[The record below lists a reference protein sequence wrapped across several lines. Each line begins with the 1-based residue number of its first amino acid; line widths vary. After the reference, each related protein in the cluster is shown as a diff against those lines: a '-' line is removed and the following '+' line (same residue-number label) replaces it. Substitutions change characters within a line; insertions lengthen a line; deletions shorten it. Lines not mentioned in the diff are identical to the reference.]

1 LNENKITCTDE
12 LGEFVSQNSN
22 NQQLAQQIFKKS
34 GNIGKIVET
43 LVIEQNWPRLIEV
56 AKSSNE
62 SKIDWDKITIMAIN
76 SNPQESLKLARAL
89 AGKEGSVSKP
99 SKINIQNTAQY
110 YVSKNLLSEC
120 TAFLIS
126 SLKEDSPED
135 THMQTKLFELNL
147 NIDIKQAEQIFQLN
161 LFNNFDKN
169 HIAKLCESKG
179 LMHRALQ
186 HYTNIADIKRVILNT
201 HMIPEDF
208 IIQHV
213 SKMENNDKLSVMKE
227 LAIHNPQMNNQIV
240 ARAAVT

>member
-62 SKIDWDKITIMAIN
+62 TKIDWDKITIMAIN

-89 AGKEGSVSKP
+89 AGKEGSVIKP

-126 SLKEDSPED
+126 SLKEDKAED

-186 HYTNIADIKRVILNT
+186 H
-201 HMIPEDF
+201 
-208 IIQHV
+208 
-213 SKMENNDKLSVMKE
+213 
-227 LAIHNPQMNNQIV
+227 
-240 ARAAVT
+240 